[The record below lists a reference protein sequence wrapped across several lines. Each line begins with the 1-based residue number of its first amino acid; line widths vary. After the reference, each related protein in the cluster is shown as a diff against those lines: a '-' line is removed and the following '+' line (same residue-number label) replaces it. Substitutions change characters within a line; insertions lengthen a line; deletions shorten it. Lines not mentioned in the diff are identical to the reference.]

1 MLDRLMPGKDHEQDA
16 IVIGMPLFR
25 KASRQKENSQPHPTS
40 VLLFE
45 AYIRSIVQIIPWER
59 CVSGILEPAEQ
70 PVMRM

>member
-45 AYIRSIVQIIPWER
+45 AYIRSIV
-59 CVSGILEPAEQ
+59 
-70 PVMRM
+70 